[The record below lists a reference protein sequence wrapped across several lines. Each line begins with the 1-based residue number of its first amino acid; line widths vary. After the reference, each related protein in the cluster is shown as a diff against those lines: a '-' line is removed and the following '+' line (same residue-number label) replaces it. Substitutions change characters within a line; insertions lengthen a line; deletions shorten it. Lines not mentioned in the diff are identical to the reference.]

1 MQLELEHPTDATKIV
16 PAKANEQGALLV
28 AFAGEAPATA
38 TVQPTQ
44 LLGALLVAGENYMW
58 PNILSVTVINN
69 AVSTGN
75 ITLNAVGDAIVVAP
89 GESIGWDAATSSV
102 LSTLTITVPA
112 GTTGRMF
119 GTRYAPVVIEGA

>member
-16 PAKANEQGALLV
+16 PARANDQGALLV
-28 AFAGEAPATA
+28 VFAGDAPATA

-44 LLGALLVAGENYMW
+44 LLGALLTTGENYMW
-58 PNILSVTVINN
+58 PNMLSITVINN
-69 AVSTGN
+69 AASTGN
-75 ITLNAVGDAIVVAP
+75 ITLNAVGDAIVVEP
-89 GESIGWDAATSSV
+89 GESVGWDAATSSV

-119 GTRYAPVVIEGA
+119 GTRFAPVVIEGV